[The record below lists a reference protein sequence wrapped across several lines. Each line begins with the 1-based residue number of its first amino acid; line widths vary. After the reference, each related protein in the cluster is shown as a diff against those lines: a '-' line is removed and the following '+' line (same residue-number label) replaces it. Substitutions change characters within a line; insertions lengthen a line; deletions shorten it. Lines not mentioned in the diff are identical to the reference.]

1 MLLKAEWLRADALTP
16 SDNGTRTAWYTRGI
30 PRARAVLPVL
40 WLRAWASKLAMPAAA
55 VRGFHKNKKAVTD
68 GMTAFVLSF
77 IY

>member
-1 MLLKAEWLRADALTP
+1 MLLKAE
-16 SDNGTRTAWYTRGI
+16 
-30 PRARAVLPVL
+30 